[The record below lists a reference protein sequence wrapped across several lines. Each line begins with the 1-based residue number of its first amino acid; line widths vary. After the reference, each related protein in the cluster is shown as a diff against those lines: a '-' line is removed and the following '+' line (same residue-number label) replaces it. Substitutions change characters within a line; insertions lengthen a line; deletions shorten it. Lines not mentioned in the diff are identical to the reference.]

1 MNMSHNEDFSE
12 EELDIL
18 QEVMNIAFGQAT
30 SDLAE
35 LIDIYVL
42 LNAPKIKLIQSEGLS
57 DYIEDTIKDHKTTSI
72 VAQSYWGK
80 FKGNALLIF
89 PFGAGRELITMLDP
103 ESGEPAS
110 GDLLNTLE
118 KETLIEVGNIL
129 IGACI
134 GKLTELLKDHVTYSP
149 PRMINHNSSERESSL
164 FGNIIKPNHFAIT
177 MNTVFSFESRDIN
190 GYLFLINDP
199 ESIKWLKVALHTF
212 MKEYE

>member
-1 MNMSHNEDFSE
+1 MHMSRNEDFSE
-12 EELDIL
+12 EEFETL
-18 QEVMNIAFGQAT
+18 QAVMNIAFGQAT

-35 LIDIYVL
+35 LIDIYVV
-42 LNAPKIKLIQSEGLS
+42 LNVPRVKLIQAEELS
-57 DYIEDTIKDHKTTSI
+57 DYIEGTIKDHKTTSI

-89 PFGAGRELITMLDP
+89 PVGAGRELITMLDP
-103 ESGEPAS
+103 ESGEPVS
-110 GDLLNTLE
+110 GAQLNTLE

-149 PRMINHNSSERESSL
+149 PRVINHNPSESSL
-164 FGNIIKPNHFAIT
+164 FENIIKPNNSAIT
-177 MNTVFSFESRDIN
+177 MNTVFSFDGHDIN

-199 ESIKWLKVALHTF
+199 ESIKWLKMALQTF
-212 MKEYE
+212 MEEYE

>member
-12 EELDIL
+12 EELEIL

-35 LIDIYVL
+35 LIDIYVVL
-42 LNAPKIKLIQSEGLS
+42 SVPKIKLIPAEKLT
-57 DYIEDTIKDHKTTSI
+57 DYIEETIEDYKKTS
-72 VAQSYWGK
+72 VVSQSYWGK

-110 GDLLNTLE
+110 GDHLNALE

-149 PRMINHNSSERESSL
+149 PMVINHNSSESSL
-164 FGNIIKPNHFAIT
+164 FENIIKPDHSAIT
-177 MNTVFSFESRDIN
+177 MNTIFSFEGRDIN
-190 GYLFLINDP
+190 GYLFLVNDP
-199 ESIKWLKVALHTF
+199 ESIKWLKMALHTF
-212 MKEYE
+212 MEEYE

>member
-12 EELDIL
+12 EELEIL

-35 LIDIYVL
+35 LIDIYVVL
-42 LNAPKIKLIQSEGLS
+42 SVPKIKLIPAEKLT
-57 DYIEDTIKDHKTTSI
+57 DYIEETIKDYKETSI
-72 VAQSYWGK
+72 VSQSYWGK

-103 ESGEPAS
+103 EPGEPAS
-110 GDLLNTLE
+110 GDHLNVLE

-149 PRMINHNSSERESSL
+149 PMVINHNSSESSL
-164 FGNIIKPNHFAIT
+164 FGNIIKPNHSAIT
-177 MNTVFSFESRDIN
+177 MNTVFSFEGRDIN

-199 ESIKWLKVALHTF
+199 ESIKWLKMALHTF
-212 MKEYE
+212 MEEYE

>member
-12 EELDIL
+12 EELEIL

-35 LIDIYVL
+35 LIDIRVVL
-42 LNAPKIKLIQSEGLS
+42 NVPRIKLIQAEDLT
-57 DYIEDTIKDHKTTSI
+57 DYIESTIKDHKTTSI

-89 PFGAGRELITMLDP
+89 PVGAGRELITMLDP
-103 ESGEPAS
+103 ESGEPVS
-110 GDLLNTLE
+110 GDQLNTLE

-149 PRMINHNSSERESSL
+149 PRMINHNSSKSNL
-164 FGNIIKPNHFAIT
+164 FENIIKPNHSAIT
-177 MNTVFSFESRDIN
+177 MNTVFSFEGRDIN

-199 ESIKWLKVALHTF
+199 ESIKWLKMALHTF
-212 MKEYE
+212 MEEYE

>member
-1 MNMSHNEDFSE
+1 MNMPHNEDFSE

-35 LIDIYVL
+35 LIDIYVVL
-42 LNAPKIKLIQSEGLS
+42 SVPEIKLIQAEKLP
-57 DYIEDTIKDHKTTSI
+57 DYIKETIKDYKATSI
-72 VAQSYWGK
+72 VSQNYWGK

-89 PFGAGRELITMLDP
+89 PLGAGRELITMLDP
-103 ESGEPAS
+103 ESGERTP
-110 GDLLNTLE
+110 GNHFNVLE

-149 PRMINHNSSERESSL
+149 PSVINHNTPESSL
-164 FGNIIKPNHFAIT
+164 FENIIKPNHTAIT
-177 MNTVFSFESRDIN
+177 MKTVFGFDGRDIN
-190 GYLFLINDP
+190 GYLFLVNDP
-199 ESIKWLKVALHTF
+199 ESIKWLKMALHTF
-212 MKEYE
+212 MEEYE